1 MAILFVGNTPADIG
15 LPASALSTSAPGR
28 DAAYSPSSV
37 LCPRNASGM
46 LNIPVDAGTDFWFH
60 FRCHWDN
67 VGSGNASGS
76 GIGFRILDALGN
88 VICDH
93 NKTSSSTYNHFLRV
107 LGTTTVQNGTAHLF
121 ATSITYTVDIKLTV
135 GANIT
140 AELYINGSLHS
151 TSTVANGGTVK
162 GQPRRLILDYC
173 HNLNS
178 GSTGIHY
185 TEVIVAVDE
194 STVGARL
201 ATLEPASA
209 GAFSAWTGDVASLAD
224 GETGSGV
231 YATAA
236 AQRFNSVFG
245 AYGGAASPASVRGLF
260 LKSQAVQS
268 GVVSPTQ
275 LNQSIR
281 IGGTNYD
288 GAAQA
293 ILPGVATM
301 HEWANDPATSAP
313 WLTAA
318 WAALEGGLLAA

>member
-1 MAILFVGNTPADIG
+1 VTILFVGSTPVDFG
-15 LPASALSTSAPGR
+15 CPATSLSTSATGR

-37 LCPRNASGM
+37 LTLGQSAFM
-46 LNIPVDAGTDFWFH
+46 NIPVDAGTDFWFH
-60 FRCHWDN
+60 FRVHWNN
-67 VGSGNASGS
+67 VGSGNASSS
-76 GIGFRILDALGN
+76 GIGFRIIDGTGN

-93 NKTSSSTYNHFLRV
+93 EKSSSASYNHVLRV
-107 LGTTTVQNGTAHLF
+107 FGTTTVTNATGLLF
-121 ATSITYTVDIKLTV
+121 VSNTTYTIDVKLTV

-140 AELYINGSLHS
+140 AELYVNGALHS

-162 GQPRRLILDYC
+162 GKPRRMLLDYSYR
-173 HNLNS
+173 LNS
-178 GSTGIHY
+178 GSTGINY
-185 TEVIVAVDE
+185 TEGIVAVDE
-194 STVGARL
+194 STLGARL

-209 GAFSAWTGDVASLAD
+209 GAFSAWTGDVAALAD
-224 GETGSGV
+224 ADSGSGV
-231 YATAA
+231 FATAA

-260 LKSQAVQS
+260 LKAHATQA
-268 GVVSPTQ
+268 GAVSPTQ

-293 ILPGVATM
+293 IVPGVANL

-313 WLTAA
+313 WLTSA